1 MNRVHTLIASTLL
14 AICGFGHAGELAII
28 GHANVPKL
36 DNDTLTRLYTG
47 RIIQLG
53 NVSVIPLNLKPGHR
67 LRGQFLADLLNMDE
81 DRYTAYWTVR
91 RYIGKGAP
99 PKELDHSTDIISLV
113 QSTPGAIGYIDANEL
128 KPGMNLLLR
137 H

>member
-81 DRYTAYWTVR
+81 DRYI
-91 RYIGKGAP
+91 YIVDRLKD
-99 PKELDHSTDIISLV
+99 LIISGGENIY
-113 QSTPGAIGYIDANEL
+113 PGGNV
-128 KPGMNLLLR
+128 K
-137 H
+137 